1 MYLMLSL
8 LVAAGV
14 TLFVVSKIAK
24 MLLAKRPGLEWVTF
38 ASIVS
43 ALIALVTYLTLNIY
57 VSGLEPMVMLSI
69 TFTAMIVFSSI
80 AFKVI
85 NQMGWGAA
93 IATNVANVVIFIATS
108 VAAVVING
116 ESLNKVISSISHS
129 ARSNTVMV
137 NSMVNGSNNIIKTP
151 EMGIPEEEMHEDD
164 TSEPMT
170 TELELLPED
179 VIEGELQ
186 AKIKEKQKTIAVA
199 PKYQKQQKHQQKYQV
214 VNIDNIKS
222 LIGRSLK
229 IHTNQG
235 RVIVGQLQQIN
246 GSDAMLYRRVNGGTA
261 VTPVEFSSIKKLEV
275 YR

>member
-57 VSGLEPMVMLSI
+57 VSGLEPMVMLGI

-80 AFKVI
+80 AFKMI

-116 ESLNKVISSISHS
+116 ESLSKVISSISHS

-164 TSEPMT
+164 ASEPLV
-170 TELELLPED
+170 TELELLPQD
-179 VIEGELQ
+179 VIEGEAQ
-186 AKIKEKQKTIAVA
+186 AEIKQKPITAA
-199 PKYQKQQKHQQKYQV
+199 AKYQKQRKHQQKYQV